1 MDLLPPKKVHSW
13 TMPGV
18 DSVERRSNETHE
30 AARERPVWVTN
41 AILLGVLGGLLAA
54 APAGLRGAAG
64 NNWLDILFWGFVVA
78 LVNLF
83 PVRVQNLTFTLDAPL
98 VLAVAFLYSPPLASL
113 LAVFATIDLRELR
126 GQMEPSYAVFNR
138 LQTGVSVYLASATFH
153 SITGELQLHTWEF
166 ALLGA
171 MAALVVDYLV
181 NVTLILGGYVER
193 RGQLRTA
200 ARNLHVGNPV
210 FFLGTYVGYGL
221 LALLL
226 AYLFREV
233 GGWSVVTFLVPILV
247 AQQMLVRTQELERL
261 AEDLRGRERL
271 IQGLFDRAID
281 ERRDERLRI
290 SGELHDTVL
299 QSLTKIWMLG
309 SLLKRQ
315 PQPSPQAIADL
326 RELVG
331 LADRTI
337 EELRRLMREMRQSP
351 IGTRGLVPT
360 LEGLIR
366 DLRLDW
372 KTRIDLE
379 ASDDLELPPKV
390 QVVAYQVAREALLN
404 SLKHADASH
413 VTVRL
418 EACSNGIRVQVDDNG
433 KGFDPTSRPPL
444 HFGLQLLEERVAT
457 SGGKVTLE
465 SGHGQG
471 TRLQVTLPTTKQA
484 HSVSA

>member
-1 MDLLPPKKVHSW
+1 MAQD
-13 TMPGV
+13 
-18 DSVERRSNETHE
+18 E
-30 AARERPVWVTN
+30 AALAQTPERSPDKAAITERPVWVTN
-41 AILLGVLGGLLAA
+41 AILLVILAGLLSA
-54 APAGLRGAAG
+54 APVGLAEATNR
-64 NNWLDILFWGFVVA
+64 WEDIVFWAFIVA

-98 VLAVAFLYSPPLASL
+98 ILAVAFLYSPGLASL
-113 LAVFATIDLRELR
+113 LAVFATVDLRELR

-138 LQTGVSVYLASATFH
+138 LQAGISVYLASATFH
-153 SITGELQLHTWEF
+153 SLSSDLQLGAWEL
-166 ALLGA
+166 AMLGA
-171 MAALVVDYLV
+171 MSAVLVDYV
-181 NVTLILGGYVER
+181 INVILILGGYLER

-200 ARNLHVGNPV
+200 ARNLHVGNSV
-210 FFLGTYVGYGL
+210 VFLGTYVGYGL

-226 AYLFREV
+226 AYLYRGV

-247 AQQMLVRTQELERL
+247 AQQMLIRTQELERL

-271 IQGLFDRAID
+271 MQGLFDRVID

-315 PQPSPQAIADL
+315 AQATPQAAADI

-331 LADRTI
+331 LADRSI
-337 EELRRLMREMRQSP
+337 EELRRLMQQMRRSP

-360 LEGLIR
+360 LDGLIR

-379 ASDDLELPPKV
+379 APLNLELPPETE
-390 QVVAYQVAREALLN
+390 VVAYQVAREALLN
-404 SLKHADASH
+404 SLKHADASLIS
-413 VTVRL
+413 VRL
-418 EACSNGIRVQVDDNG
+418 EACRGGLRVQVDDNG
-433 KGFDPTSRPPL
+433 RGFDPNQRPPL

-457 SGGKVTLE
+457 YGGSWDLE

-471 TRLQVTLPTTKQA
+471 THLRVTLPMPKQTD
-484 HSVSA
+484 SVSA